1 MQTHARQIIN
11 LGRMGLA
18 QWLVILVTMGLN
30 AMDGFDVLAISFA
43 SPGISHDWGVDKA
56 TLGWILSMELLG
68 MAIGSV
74 VLGGFAD
81 RFGRRPTVLGCL
93 VAMAIGMHGA
103 SVSQDVPQ
111 LLGFR
116 LLTGIGIGGVLP
128 CINALASEFSNLRWR
143 SFAMSLMVIG
153 YPLGGVLGGLV
164 ARSILGTGGWQG
176 VFHTGALATAAFLP
190 MVWILVPESVVF
202 LDRRRVGTALEQIN
216 RTLRRLGQEAAT
228 CLSEVEPAKTRHS
241 FAELLRPAYLATTV
255 IVTAAY
261 FAHITSFYFILKW
274 IPKMVVDL
282 GFEPKVAAGVLTWAN
297 VGGALGG
304 ALFGLVV
311 HRFGI
316 RRSTTV
322 VLLGGAGMVAWFG
335 IGPHGLSQLTV
346 TVAIS
351 GIFNNA
357 AIAGLY
363 MLFAT
368 VYPTELRA
376 TGTGFAVGF
385 GRGGA
390 ALAPVLAGVLFQI
403 GLPVSVVAPIMAGGS
418 LLAAALLVLL
428 ARRSNLV

>member
-1 MQTHARQIIN
+1 MSINARSIIDA
-11 LGRMGLA
+11 GRMGPA
-18 QWLVILVTMGLN
+18 QWLIILITMGLN

-43 SPGISHDWGVDKA
+43 SPGIAHDWGVDKA

-74 VLGGFAD
+74 ILGGFAD

-93 VAMAIGMHGA
+93 VGMAVGMYGA
-103 SVSQDVPQ
+103 SVASDVPH
-111 LLGFR
+111 LLFFR

-128 CINALASEFSNLRWR
+128 CINALASEYSNLRWR

-153 YPLGGVLGGLV
+153 YPLGGVFGGLV
-164 ARSILGTGGWQG
+164 ARLILSAGAWQG
-176 VFHTGALATAAFLP
+176 VFHAGAIATSIFLP
-190 MVWILVPESVVF
+190 LVWFFVPESVIL
-202 LDRRRVGTALEQIN
+202 LDRRRETGALDRIN
-216 RTLRRLGQEAAT
+216 RTLKRLGHEVASSLSDVEVAA
-228 CLSEVEPAKTRHS
+228 SRHT
-241 FAELLRPAYLATTV
+241 FAELLSPQFLV
-255 IVTAAY
+255 ITALVTAAY

-274 IPKMVVDL
+274 VPKMVVDL

-304 ALFGLVV
+304 ALFGLVAQRV
-311 HRFGI
+311 GI
-316 RRSTTV
+316 RRATIF
-322 VLLGGAGMVAWFG
+322 VLLSGALMVAWFG
-335 IGPHGLSQLTV
+335 LGPHQLSQLTL

-368 VYPTELRA
+368 VYPPELRA
-376 TGTGFAVGF
+376 SGTGFGVGF

-390 ALAPVLAGVLFQI
+390 ALAPVLAGLLFQA
-403 GLPVSVVAPIMAGGS
+403 GLPVSVVAPVMACGS
-418 LLAAALLVLL
+418 VLAALFLLMLS
-428 ARRSNLV
+428 RRLTSA